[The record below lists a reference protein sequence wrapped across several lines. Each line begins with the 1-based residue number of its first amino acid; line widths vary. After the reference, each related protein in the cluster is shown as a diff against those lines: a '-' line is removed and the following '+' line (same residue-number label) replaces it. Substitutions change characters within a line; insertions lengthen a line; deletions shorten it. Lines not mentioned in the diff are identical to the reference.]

1 MGNKDIFDEEDRNL
15 ITAEYDSLVNNLVR
29 CNKPGDREL
38 IDKAFRVANEAH
50 WNMRR
55 KSGEPYII
63 HPIAVAKIVNQ
74 EIGLGAKSIATALLH
89 DVVEDTDYT
98 LEDVERNFG
107 PKIASLIDGLTK
119 ISGTYN
125 KDQSTSLQAENFRK
139 MLLTISDDLRVILI
153 KIADRLHNMRTL
165 DSMPEHKKMKVAG
178 ETIYMYAPLAN
189 RLGLYAIK
197 TELEDLSFKYRHPKI
212 YEEISMKLKHGE
224 KKYVA
229 LINKFA
235 LPIIEKLNEAGFKFD
250 ISGRPK
256 SIYSIWK
263 KMQSKNVPFEEIYD
277 VLAVRIVFEP
287 VPGIP
292 EKTQCWNIYSI
303 ITDTY
308 TPKPDRLR
316 DWVSRP
322 KPNGYE
328 ALHLTV
334 MGPEGKWVEIQ
345 IRSTR
350 MDEVAEKGY
359 AAHWKYKG
367 DDVHES
373 ELDKW
378 IKKIRAMLENPLE
391 DPVEFLDD
399 FKMNLFSSE
408 IMVFTP
414 KGFLVN
420 LPKGASALDF
430 AYEIHTE
437 IGNKAIGAKI
447 NYKLMPLNTV
457 LNSGDQVEIIT
468 SDKARPEKEWLTF
481 VLTPRARVA
490 VKNALK
496 AESKDRIQKGMSLL
510 EAKLNELGAA
520 PNSEIIKKIMMAN
533 DVLNK
538 DELYSKIELGI
549 INLDDLKK
557 IIRKNPARNIIKFW
571 DLSFIGSRKDK
582 GETQTGS
589 PEEKSSDAG
598 DESLNGEKDDSE
610 TDNQGIDRSVPFLLR
625 ENVNDARQSY
635 EIAKCCNPI
644 PGDEVTGYLSH
655 EGSIVIHKPKCP
667 VAIRLMSNEGDRII
681 SVKWTIHKLVAFL
694 ARISMSG
701 IDRVGLVNDI
711 SKIIS
716 AELNVNMRN
725 INISVHNGIFEGTID
740 LYVHHTKDLN
750 NLIMRIS
757 DVRGIENVKRVEEFS
772 DEDI

>member
-1 MGNKDIFDEEDRNL
+1 MGNKNIFDDDDRNH
-15 ITAEYDSLVNNLVR
+15 IQAEYDSLISNLHR

-38 IDKAFRVANEAH
+38 IEKAFKVANEAH

-74 EIGLGAKSIATALLH
+74 EIGLGAKSIAVSLLH
-89 DVVEDTDYT
+89 DVVEDTEYT
-98 LEDVERNFG
+98 LEDVERDFG
-107 PKIASLIDGLTK
+107 QKIASLIDGLTK
-119 ISGTYN
+119 ISGAYN
-125 KDQSTSLQAENFRK
+125 KESSSSMQAENFRK
-139 MLLTISDDLRVILI
+139 MLLTLSDDLRVILI

-165 DSMPEHKKMKVAG
+165 DSLPEYKKMKVAG
-178 ETIYMYAPLAN
+178 ETIYLYAPLAN

-197 TELEDLSFKYRHPKI
+197 SELEDLSFKYRHPKI
-212 YEEISMKLKHGE
+212 YDEIASKLKHGE
-224 KKYVA
+224 KKYIA
-229 LINKFA
+229 LINKFS
-235 LPIIEKLNEAGFKFD
+235 LPIIEKLSQSGIKFD

-303 ITDTY
+303 ITDSY
-308 TPKPDRLR
+308 MPKPDRLR

-367 DDVHES
+367 DDAQES

-378 IKKIRAMLENPLE
+378 IKKIRLMLENPLE
-391 DPVEFLDD
+391 DPVEFLDE

-414 KGFLVN
+414 KGFLIN

-437 IGNKAIGAKI
+437 IGNKAIGAKV
-447 NYKLMPLNTV
+447 NYKLMPLNTT
-457 LNSGDQVEIIT
+457 LMSGDQVEIIT
-468 SDKARPEKEWLTF
+468 SEMAKPEKEWLAY
-481 VLTPRARVA
+481 VRTPRAKSA
-490 VKNALK
+490 IKNALK
-496 AESKDRIQKGMSLL
+496 AESKDRIQKGMAML
-510 EAKLNELGAA
+510 EDKLGELGVT
-520 PNSEIIKKIMMAN
+520 PNSEIMRKLMLSF
-533 DVLNK
+533 DVINK

-549 INLDDLKK
+549 IKLDNLRK
-557 IIRKNPARNIIKFW
+557 IIKKNPSKNIIKYW
-571 DLSFIGSRKDK
+571 ELRLIGSKKEK
-582 GETQTGS
+582 GEQDQ
-589 PEEKSSDAG
+589 PANMIDKS
-598 DESLNGEKDDSE
+598 
-610 TDNQGIDRSVPFLLR
+610 TPFLLR
-625 ENVNDARQSY
+625 ENVDNSEQSY

-644 PGDEVTGYLSH
+644 PGDEVTGYYSP

-667 VAIRLMSNEGDRII
+667 VAIRLMSSEGDRII
-681 SVKWTIHKLVAFL
+681 SVKWTIHKLVSFL

-701 IDRVGLVNDI
+701 IDRIGLVNDI
-711 SKIIS
+711 TKIIS
-716 AELNVNMRN
+716 SEHNVNMRN
-725 INISVHNGIFEGTID
+725 INISVHNSIFEGTID

-750 NLIMRIS
+750 NLLMKIS
-757 DVRGIENVKRVEEFS
+757 NIKGIENVKRVEDFS
-772 DEDI
+772 DGDN

>member
-1 MGNKDIFDEEDRNL
+1 MGNKDIFDEEDKNL
-15 ITAEYDSLVNNLVR
+15 IKAEYESLINHLVR

-38 IDKAFRVANEAH
+38 IDKAFKVANEAH

-55 KSGEPYII
+55 KSGEPYVI
-63 HPIAVAKIVNQ
+63 HSIAVAKIVNQ
-74 EIGLGAKSIATALLH
+74 EIGLGAKSIAVSLLH
-89 DVVEDTDYT
+89 DVVEDTEYT
-98 LEDVERNFG
+98 LEDVEREFG
-107 PKIASLIDGLTK
+107 QKIASLIDGLTK

-125 KDQSTSLQAENFRK
+125 KENSSSLQAENFRK

-178 ETIYMYAPLAN
+178 ETIYLYAPLAD

-197 TELEDLSFKYRHPKI
+197 TELEDLSFKNRHPKI
-212 YEEISMKLKHGE
+212 YEEIAAKLKHGE
-224 KKYVA
+224 KKNVA
-229 LINKFA
+229 LINKFS
-235 LPIIEKLNEAGFKFD
+235 LPIIDKLSEAGFIFN

-263 KMQSKNVPFEEIYD
+263 KMQSKNVPFEEVYD

-287 VPGIP
+287 VPGVP

-303 ITDTY
+303 ITDY
-308 TPKPDRLR
+308 YMPKPDRLR

-334 MGPEGKWVEIQ
+334 MGPDGKWVEIQ
-345 IRSTR
+345 VRSTR
-350 MDEVAEKGY
+350 MDEVAERGY

-367 DDVHES
+367 DDSQES

-378 IKKIRAMLENPLE
+378 IKKIRLMLENPLE

-414 KGFLVN
+414 KGTLIK
-420 LPKGASALDF
+420 LPKGSTAIDF

-437 IGNKAIGAKI
+437 VGNKAIGAKI
-447 NYKLMPLNTV
+447 NYKLMSLGTI

-468 SDKARPEKEWLTF
+468 SDKAIPEKEWLTF
-481 VLTPRARVA
+481 ARTSRARDA
-490 VKNALK
+490 IKNALK
-496 AESKDRIQKGMSLL
+496 AESKDRIQKGMSIL
-510 EAKLNELGAA
+510 EKKLNELGAT
-520 PNSEIIKKIMMAN
+520 PNSEIIKKIMLSY
-533 DVLNK
+533 DILNK
-538 DELYSKIELGI
+538 DELYSKIELGVI
-549 INLDDLKK
+549 DLENLKK
-557 IIRKNPARNIIKFW
+557 IIKKNPSRNIIKYW
-571 DLSFIGSRKDK
+571 DLRFIGSKK
-582 GETQTGS
+582 
-589 PEEKSSDAG
+589 EKPVEDLEVS
-598 DESLNGEKDDSE
+598 K
-610 TDNQGIDRSVPFLLR
+610 IDRSVPFLLR
-625 ENVNDARQSY
+625 ESIDDSEQSY

-644 PGDEVTGYLSH
+644 PGDEVTGYLSP
-655 EGSIVIHKPKCP
+655 EGSIIIHKPKCT
-667 VAIRLMSNEGDRII
+667 VAIRLMSNEGNRII
-681 SVKWTIHKLVAFL
+681 AVKWTIHKLVSFL

-711 SKIIS
+711 SQIIS
-716 AELNVNMRN
+716 TELNVNMRN
-725 INISVHNGIFEGTID
+725 INITVNNGIFEGTID

-750 NLIMRIS
+750 NLLMKIS
-757 DVRGIENVKRVEEFS
+757 NVKGIENVKRVEDFS

>member
-1 MGNKDIFDEEDRNL
+1 MGNKDIFDEEDKNL
-15 ITAEYDSLVNNLVR
+15 IQAEYDSLVSNLHR

-38 IDKAFRVANEAH
+38 IEKAFKVANDAH
-50 WNMRR
+50 WDMRR

-74 EIGLGAKSIATALLH
+74 EIGLGAKSIAVSLLH
-89 DVVEDTDYT
+89 DVVEDTEYT
-98 LEDVERNFG
+98 LEDVERDFG

-125 KDQSTSLQAENFRK
+125 KENSSSLQAENFRK

-153 KIADRLHNMRTL
+153 KTADRLHNMRTL
-165 DSMPEHKKMKVAG
+165 DSMPEHKKMKIAG
-178 ETIYMYAPLAN
+178 ETIFLYAPLAN

-212 YEEISMKLKHGE
+212 YEDISNKLKHGE
-224 KKYVA
+224 KKYIA
-229 LINKFA
+229 LINKFS
-235 LPIIEKLNEAGFKFD
+235 LPIIEKLTEAGFKFD

-303 ITDTY
+303 ITDSY
-308 TPKPDRLR
+308 MPKPDRLR

-350 MDEVAEKGY
+350 MDETAERGY

-367 DDVHES
+367 DESQES

-378 IKKIRAMLENPLE
+378 IKKIRLMLENPLE

-447 NYKLMPLNTV
+447 NYKLMPLNTT

-468 SDKARPEKEWLTF
+468 SQKANPDKEWLTF
-481 VLTPRARVA
+481 VHTPRAKSA
-490 VKNALK
+490 IKNSLK
-496 AESKDRIQKGMSLL
+496 AESKDRVQKGMAIL
-510 EAKLNELGAA
+510 EGKLNELGVS
-520 PNSEIIKKIMMAN
+520 PNSEVIKKIMLSF
-533 DVLNK
+533 DILNK
-538 DELYSKIELGI
+538 DELYSKTELGI
-549 INLDDLKK
+549 INLDNLKK
-557 IIRKNPARNIIKFW
+557 IIRKNPTRNIIKYW
-571 DLSFIGSRKDK
+571 DLRLIGSKK
-582 GETQTGS
+582 
-589 PEEKSSDAG
+589 EKT
-598 DESLNGEKDDSE
+598 E
-610 TDNQGIDRSVPFLLR
+610 TDHSAPKIDRSVPFLLR
-625 ENVNDARQSY
+625 ENVDNAEQSY

-644 PGDEVTGYLSH
+644 PGDEVTGYFSP
-655 EGSIVIHKPKCP
+655 EGSIIIHKPKCP
-667 VAIRLMSNEGDRII
+667 IAIRLMSSEGNRII
-681 SVKWTIHKLVAFL
+681 AVKWTIHKLVSFL

-711 SKIIS
+711 TKIIS
-716 AELNVNMRN
+716 SELNINIRN
-725 INISVHNGIFEGTID
+725 INITVNNGIFEGTID

-750 NLIMRIS
+750 NLIMKIS
-757 DVRGIENVKRVEEFS
+757 NIRGIENVRRVEDFT
-772 DEDI
+772 DEENS